1 MILSS
6 ADILR
11 VLGGDAIVR
20 QEARVEIVKDRP
32 GLGTDDIV
40 YVYVEKYPVIEEFEA
55 VWRIWIL
62 DNSGMGQYVLNA
74 LTSLLP
80 SFEFNGDHYTVR
92 EFASERTVVKSQAEK
107 DHEELQK
114 ERVELRTEL
123 SGLQAGVEDRL
134 KAVRDGVDG
143 KDGKDGRDGADGRD
157 GRDGK
162 DGKDLEATQVDLED
176 LANVEQGIPKEKG
189 QVLTWDGAEWTNLF
203 VPQFSS
209 VSGGGRGTGGGVATA
224 IVSDD
229 APTERD
235 DGSELQEGDIWWES
249 DTGAIYVYYNS
260 AWVQSSGEGGSGVN
274 TLAALLDTDVTG
286 VEDGEILIY
295 RSATGDWTAEPAPV
309 GGVSSV
315 SGKTGDVTLVKADIT
330 DFSDADYATAAQG
343 ATADTALQAGD
354 NISELTNDAG
364 YITAAEV
371 PADAVSSVNG
381 QTGVVSLGID
391 DLVDVTVDPG
401 LLEKD
406 YSLVYDGTEW
416 VVASPPV
423 LVDGHNQT
431 GATILKATPVYVAG
445 THNSG
450 KPLLG
455 LADANGSGNAPAIGL
470 THEDITDGID
480 GHVMLSGVLTNV
492 DTSAYL
498 AGEALYLST
507 TPGVLTN
514 VRPTAANEK
523 VQKVGLVTR
532 SHASAGSILI
542 TGAGRTNDINNELVA
557 LIGAGD
563 RNAVDL
569 GAFTGSTISDN
580 VDIKVA
586 LQELE
591 TAVEST
597 VDSIADLADTDV
609 TGVQDGEILVYRSA
623 TGDWTAEPAPATGL
637 QPGDNVSELTN
648 DANYITLADVP
659 DAPVDSVNGQT
670 GIVILT
676 ADDVGA
682 LESGDNIS
690 ELTNDA
696 GYITDAG
703 VTQIVAGT
711 NITINPADGTGAVT
725 INAPPSGVPEAPL
738 DGNYY
743 VRASGAWVKLT
754 DALSTLGVIFTD
766 PVDAGNFTTGL
777 GTAITNAFYD
787 GGNFT
792 DGTSTATDND
802 IIDGGLTTP

>member
-11 VLGGDAIVR
+11 ILSGDAIIR
-20 QEARVEIVKDRP
+20 EEADLKIVEGRP
-32 GLGTDDIV
+32 GFGVGDRV
-40 YVYVEKYPVIEEFEA
+40 YIYIDKYPTIDEFEA
-55 VWRIWIL
+55 TWNIWVQ
-62 DNSGMGQYVLNA
+62 DNSGMGSYVLNA
-74 LTSLLP
+74 MTVLLP
-80 SFEFNGDHYTVR
+80 GFDFNGKHYTTTD
-92 EFASERTVVKSQAEK
+92 FASERTVIKTQEEIDREEFKDRFSGLEK
-107 DHEELQK
+107 DLQG
-114 ERVELRTEL
+114 RL
-123 SGLQAGVEDRL
+123 ST
-134 KAVRDGVDG
+134 VRDGRDGIDGKDGVDG
-143 KDGKDGRDGADGRD
+143 LPGKDGRD

-162 DGKDLEATQVDLED
+162 DGKDLDATQVELED

-189 QVLTWDGAEWTNLF
+189 QVLTWDGTEWTNLF
-203 VPQFSS
+203 VPQIAS
-209 VSGGGRGTGGGVATA
+209 VSGGGGASALNDLTDV
-224 IVSDD
+224 D
-229 APTERD
+229 APTP
-235 DGSELQEGDIWWES
+235 SNGDVIS
-249 DTGAIYVYYNS
+249 YNS
-260 AWVQSSGEGGSGVN
+260 TSGLWE
-274 TLAALLDTDVTG
+274 TTAA
-286 VEDGEILIY
+286 
-295 RSATGDWTAEPAPV
+295 PP
-309 GGVSSV
+309 
-315 SGKTGDVTLVKADIT
+315 ADI
-330 DFSDADYATAAQG
+330 SG
-343 ATADTALQAGD
+343 
-354 NISELTNDAG
+354 NS
-364 YITAAEV
+364 
-371 PADAVSSVNG
+371 
-381 QTGVVSLGID
+381 ID
-391 DLVDVTVDPG
+391 DLSDVTIDPA

-406 YSLVYDGTEW
+406 FGLVYDGAEW

-423 LVDGHNQT
+423 LVEGHNQT
-431 GATILKATPVYVAG
+431 GATIPKATPVYVAG

-470 THEDITDGID
+470 AHEDITDGID
-480 GHVMLSGVLTNV
+480 GHVMLSGVLKNV

-542 TGAGRTNDINNELVA
+542 IGAGRTNDINNELVA

-569 GAFTGSTISDN
+569 GTFTGGTISDN
-580 VDIKVA
+580 VDVKVA

-597 VDSIADLADTDV
+597 VGSIADLTDTDV

-659 DAPVDSVNGQT
+659 DAPVYSVNGQT
-670 GIVILT
+670 GVVTLT

-690 ELTNDA
+690 ELSNDA

-711 NITINPADGTGAVT
+711 NITIDPIDGTGAVT

-754 DALSTLGVIFTD
+754 DALSSLGVIFTD

-777 GTAITNAFYD
+777 GTAITNALYD

-802 IIDGGLTTP
+802 IIDGGLTTS